1 MSLLQVNSTAGD
13 QLLNGDLFSF
23 VVDTL
28 TIGMPTPILA
38 LFVFGGIG
46 ISYYMVQRSFVI
58 PAIMF
63 ILVGGV
69 TITEIPLTFQRGIVS
84 VLVIAMAALG
94 YLLLQRVRV

>member
-1 MSLLQVNSTAGD
+1 MTLLQVNSTAGD
-13 QLLNGDLFSF
+13 QLLNGDLFGF

>member
-1 MSLLQVNSTAGD
+1 
-13 QLLNGDLFSF
+13 
-23 VVDTL
+23 
-28 TIGMPTPILA
+28 MPTPILA